1 VASNGD
7 TTFDMCNYTTIRTF
21 FRSKLKQYCKERPP
35 RLKIAMTLKK
45 DLAEDQAS
53 RIKSNPEKGYQP
65 QRRPV
70 LFRHWANAHLAKTR
84 RMHVSG
90 ICKKKEENTKR
101 RREERRS
108 GLRPT
113 PEGLST
119 RCAYAAGAFPA
130 IAHIWTRMRGVR
142 HCAGGNSHV
151 LTPPPSFYSFAGPT
165 RECAP
170 RPSAWLRTARVGLKS
185 ATPKTCSI

>member
-7 TTFDMCNYTTIRTF
+7 TTFDMCNYTTMRTF

-84 RMHVSG
+84 HMHVSG
-90 ICKKKEENTKR
+90 ICKKKKR
-101 RREERRS
+101 TRREGE
-108 GLRPT
+108 
-113 PEGLST
+113 
-119 RCAYAAGAFPA
+119 
-130 IAHIWTRMRGVR
+130 
-142 HCAGGNSHV
+142 
-151 LTPPPSFYSFAGPT
+151 
-165 RECAP
+165 
-170 RPSAWLRTARVGLKS
+170 KS
-185 ATPKTCSI
+185 EDLV